1 MTEEEGKKHF
11 LLITQHS
18 FPPPSPPLS
27 VQLLILVSTNYT
39 SLMKNETTL
48 LHLLLKG
55 KILVVLFKNYVFM
68 IYFNKYILI
77 L

>member
-55 KILVVLFKNYVFM
+55 KI
-68 IYFNKYILI
+68 
-77 L
+77 